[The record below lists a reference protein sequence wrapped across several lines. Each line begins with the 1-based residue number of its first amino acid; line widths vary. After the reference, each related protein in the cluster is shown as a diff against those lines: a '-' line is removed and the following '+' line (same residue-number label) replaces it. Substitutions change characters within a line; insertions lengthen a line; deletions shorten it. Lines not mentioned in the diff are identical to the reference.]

1 MHSLVKP
8 REGKTQL
15 LEGGCT
21 SVLMCVCVG
30 GGCGLLFWLSN
41 KLHNVT
47 EMFLSWDVL

>member
-8 REGKTQL
+8 QEGKTQL

-30 GGCGLLFWLSN
+30 GGVWVALL
-41 KLHNVT
+41 V
-47 EMFLSWDVL
+47 V